1 MPTLNGY
8 EATRQI
14 RALESAQTRPKI
26 LALTASA
33 FEEQRA
39 SVLAA
44 GCDDFLAKPFR
55 ESHLF
60 EKLAE
65 HLGVNYLY
73 EEDNE
78 HPIEDASHELTL
90 TRSMLATMPQDWIAE
105 LHQASLAVDADRI
118 LQLVQRTSDAN
129 LATALTELVYKFCF
143 DEIAELS
150 QEAQEG

>member
-1 MPTLNGY
+1 MPILDGY

-14 RALESAQTRPKI
+14 RALESAQTRSKI

-78 HPIEDASHELTL
+78 HPIALPIELSRSSLETMTL
-90 TRSMLATMPQDWIAE
+90 EWIAE
-105 LHQASLAVDADRI
+105 LHQASLAVDRDRI
-118 LQLVQRTSDAN
+118 LQLIQQIPDAN
-129 LATALTELVYKFCF
+129 LATALTDLVQKFCF

-150 QEAQEG
+150 YQD